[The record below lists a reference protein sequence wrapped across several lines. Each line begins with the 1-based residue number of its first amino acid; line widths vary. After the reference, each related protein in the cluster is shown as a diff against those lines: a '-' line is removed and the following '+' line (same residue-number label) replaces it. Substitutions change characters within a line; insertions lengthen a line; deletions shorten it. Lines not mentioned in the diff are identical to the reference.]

1 MNGSFS
7 ALPGLTAVV
16 LTHAAMAYVL
26 VAKYRYD
33 IGIARNAA
41 TIRLTLPAG
50 HGQVFAARE
59 LVGLPAGPVLLPRRP
74 ARPGP
79 AGHGL
84 ASRTDRAGSQQPAL
98 IPSPDG
104 ERAFSSRA
112 AGARHGRRRPPHYAD
127 QALRNRHR
135 ARCPKNP
142 D

>member
-59 LVGLPAGPVLLPRRP
+59 LVGLPARRACPTAAAARMTRASWSRSRQSNRPRR
-74 ARPGP
+74 
-79 AGHGL
+79 
-84 ASRTDRAGSQQPAL
+84 QPAACAD
-98 IPSPDG
+98 PQP
-104 ERAFSSRA
+104 
-112 AGARHGRRRPPHYAD
+112 GR
-127 QALRNRHR
+127 
-135 ARCPKNP
+135 
-142 D
+142 